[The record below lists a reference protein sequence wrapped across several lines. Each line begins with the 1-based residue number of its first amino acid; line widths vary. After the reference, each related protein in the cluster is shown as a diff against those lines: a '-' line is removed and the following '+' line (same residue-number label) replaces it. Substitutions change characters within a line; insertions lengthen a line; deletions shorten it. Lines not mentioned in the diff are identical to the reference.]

1 MAALLFPS
9 LEASNVHS
17 SSSPSPE
24 PSGLP
29 CSKSSFAPRC
39 RGVRSGQ
46 RGVRDTRCAEQPE
59 TAGIVIGIPV
69 CQRVILHKIANAGTG
84 REQLLH
90 AGRKKPCAAIG
101 QRQSAVAGK
110 KVRTPRIGGMERF
123 GHTHRIAGNMHRERG
138 RARRRAQR
146 PGKLSG
152 QGKRL
157 EFQCAEAEQP
167 PAELPPDP
175 EAAVELPAACPAVRL
190 VQKTGKQPIV
200 AR

>member
-1 MAALLFPS
+1 
-9 LEASNVHS
+9 
-17 SSSPSPE
+17 
-24 PSGLP
+24 
-29 CSKSSFAPRC
+29 
-39 RGVRSGQ
+39 
-46 RGVRDTRCAEQPE
+46 
-59 TAGIVIGIPV
+59 
-69 CQRVILHKIANAGTG
+69 
-84 REQLLH
+84 
-90 AGRKKPCAAIG
+90 
-101 QRQSAVAGK
+101 
-110 KVRTPRIGGMERF
+110 MERF

-190 VQKTGKQPIV
+190 VQKTGKAAHRGKVDIVGNAPRRIMFARLQCGGQQHGQLQQPIGTQRRAFRLKFTHGGFGPRCIQQGGDMAQQGRRLCRSGLRKAGFGGGAGNRKLDAQRV
-200 AR
+200 QGRDVKGFHGCLLVCCAKAGPAPSL